1 MQKRKTTPRVGA
13 GWLTPV
19 STTAPTSAIAAAA
32 TAAPLPNGAP
42 PPPALMQQPA
52 MNVPYPGE
60 GGSLDPLSMTIMWL
74 NTNPYLIGILMLLL
88 NLGGRF
94 MVLSVTPAQ
103 EAFLQNII
111 FRPLL
116 LFAIMFIG
124 TRNLIV
130 AFWMTLL
137 ILLALY
143 FLLNENSSWFILRES
158 IVSS

>member
-1 MQKRKTTPRVGA
+1 MPRAGQKQTEKPQEK
-13 GWLTPV
+13 PNEKPNEKPQE
-19 STTAPTSAIAAAA
+19 STITDQILSSIHD
-32 TAAPLPNGAP
+32 
-42 PPPALMQQPA
+42 
-52 MNVPYPGE
+52 MN
-60 GGSLDPLSMTIMWL
+60 M
-74 NTNPYLIGILMLLL
+74 NPYLLGIAYITL
-88 NLGGRF
+88 NLGSRF
-94 MVLSVTPAQ
+94 FVMSVSPGQ
-103 EAFLQNII
+103 EAFLQNVL